1 MGEVLTNGRGD
12 GRAGIGE
19 SQWRRGRGMGG
30 SHEKSEKATMEGGT
44 GRRER
49 TRWNG
54 RGVGSWRRSVGVD
67 VGGGEGV
74 LKISPTATQ
83 GRVPECSDTAA
94 KNEKSGGARKERAMD
109 DTEVGKSGGHHGSE
123 NVPGAGAE
131 RSAGG
136 EREGHAP
143 TVV

>member
-1 MGEVLTNGRGD
+1 M
-12 GRAGIGE
+12 
-19 SQWRRGRGMGG
+19 
-30 SHEKSEKATMEGGT
+30 
-44 GRRER
+44 
-49 TRWNG
+49 
-54 RGVGSWRRSVGVD
+54 GVD

-74 LKISPTATQ
+74 LEISPTATQ
-83 GRVPECSDTAA
+83 GRVPECPNTAA
-94 KNEKSGGARKERAMD
+94 RNEESGGARKERAMD
-109 DTEVGKSGGHHGSE
+109 DTEAGKSGGHHGSE